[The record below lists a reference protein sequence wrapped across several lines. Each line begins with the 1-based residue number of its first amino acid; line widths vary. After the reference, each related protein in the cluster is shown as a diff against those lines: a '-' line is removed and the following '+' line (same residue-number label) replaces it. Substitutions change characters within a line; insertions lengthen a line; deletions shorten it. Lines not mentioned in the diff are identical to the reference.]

1 MSPSPPRR
9 IQKSLFAIPLEVFGA
24 GGVIISV
31 VSMISVILYILSRKQ
46 LVIAYLLYNKVS
58 FYDWNDGNYSSV
70 LFSNL
75 F

>member
-9 IQKSLFAIPLEVFGA
+9 IQKSLFDIPLEVFGA